1 VPLSIENSLSC
12 TRHGADA
19 TPGAGNQL
27 RLLHPHLPQ
36 NAIQSRLSTFFPPR
50 SGPCLAFLLVLYPLP
65 GTKETHPLQP
75 TNTYYPWSE
84 CKPRLDATPSGMAT
98 FAGPFPSSPPPQPQ
112 PSSATS
118 VSAAPSSATDPST
131 APPAT
136 STAPPEDPSGEDLE
150 LAETANA
157 TGEQHDDDDDDDD
170 DDDAELDTDFPSP
183 PPPGCLDPNNLPI
196 ELLAETFVIQ
206 RRTLMPFLVRALAVN
221 TTGFPIISS

>member
-1 VPLSIENSLSC
+1 
-12 TRHGADA
+12 
-19 TPGAGNQL
+19 
-27 RLLHPHLPQ
+27 
-36 NAIQSRLSTFFPPR
+36 
-50 SGPCLAFLLVLYPLP
+50 
-65 GTKETHPLQP
+65 
-75 TNTYYPWSE
+75 
-84 CKPRLDATPSGMAT
+84 
-98 FAGPFPSSPPPQPQ
+98 
-112 PSSATS
+112 